1 MQKLFDLM
9 RKLPPDIDCG
19 VISSSINIK
28 YFTRFSLTDGVLV
41 VTHSDAYLLTDFRYY
56 EMAKSVIKDISVICF
71 KDLNAEL
78 ANIFEVNGFSSVA
91 IESSYVAV
99 KTLENYKKRFKD
111 ITFIT
116 NDRFDDII
124 LDLRMVKTDYEIK
137 KIEHAQEVTEAAFN
151 SVLNFISEGKTELD
165 IARNLNTFILNNSE
179 GLSFDTIVVS
189 GSNSSLPHGV
199 PSYKPIQKGDLITMD
214 FGAIVDGYHSDMTR
228 TVCVGELSSEK
239 EEIYNIVLSGQKL
252 ALNSVKE
259 GIRCSD
265 VDRLVRDYFKK
276 FGFDSEFGHSL
287 GHGVGLDI
295 HERPFLSS
303 RGNIELKKGMVVTI
317 EPGIYLSGRFGVR
330 IEDMILITEN
340 GYKNFTKC
348 SKELICI

>member
-1 MQKLFDLM
+1 MQKLFELM
-9 RKLPPDIDCG
+9 KKLPPDIDCG
-19 VISSSINIK
+19 IVSSYVNIK
-28 YFTRFSLTDGVLV
+28 YFTKFSLTDGVLV

-56 EMAKSVIKDISVICF
+56 EMAKSAIRDISVICF
-71 KDLNAEL
+71 SDLNAEL
-78 ANIFEVNGFSSVA
+78 EHIFKANDFSRVA
-91 IESSYVAV
+91 IESSNVVV
-99 KTLENYKKRFKD
+99 KTFENYKKRFKS

-116 NDRFDDII
+116 DSRFDDII

-137 KIEHAQEVTEAAFN
+137 KIEHAQEVTGAAFN

-165 IARNLNTFILNNSE
+165 IAHNLNTFILNNSD

-199 PSYKPIQKGDLITMD
+199 PSSKPIQKGDLITMD
-214 FGAIVDGYHSDMTR
+214 FGAVIDGYHSDMTR
-228 TVCVGELSSEK
+228 TVCVGEISSEK

-252 ALNSVKE
+252 ALNSVKK
-259 GIRCSD
+259 GIRCSK
-265 VDRLVRDYFKK
+265 VDELVRDYFKK
-276 FGFDSEFGHSL
+276 FGFDKEFGHSL

-295 HERPFLSS
+295 HEKPFLSS

-330 IEDMILITEN
+330 IEDMILITGN